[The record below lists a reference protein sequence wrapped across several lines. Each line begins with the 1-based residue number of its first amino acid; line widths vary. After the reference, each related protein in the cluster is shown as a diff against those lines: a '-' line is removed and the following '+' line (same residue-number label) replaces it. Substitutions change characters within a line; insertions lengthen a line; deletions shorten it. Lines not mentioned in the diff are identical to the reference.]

1 MTCGYLTNFMSREKT
16 RECMGANEEGTTYAN
31 TIIRILDGQECRL
44 DSKYARVFTY
54 KRNVPVV
61 MIANRLP
68 RAIMNDGPFKARF
81 LRLRFHSN
89 IRNLEEKRVI
99 ATLWGCMQ
107 RRICRS
113 PYALLERILDE
124 EVKLVCEGI
133 VPSLIDE

>member
-31 TIIRILDGQECRL
+31 TILRILDGQECRL

-99 ATLWGCMQ
+99 ANLWAACK
-107 RRICRS
+107 
-113 PYALLERILDE
+113 E
-124 EVKLVCEGI
+124 ESAGPPMRC
-133 VPSLIDE
+133 